1 MSWGRPLELGGRV
14 GRSPVRD
21 RFGPGD
27 SAPGA
32 DARTPRVAELGN
44 DCSYAD
50 TKHED
55 LRTRMTRNP

>member
-1 MSWGRPLELGGRV
+1 MNMSSGRPLELGGRA
-14 GRSPVRD
+14 
-21 RFGPGD
+21 D

-32 DARTPRVAELGN
+32 DTRTARVAELGN